1 MRQKRILLRFIKAMD
16 FVDKQNSASTT
27 EFVLTR
33 FFDRGTDLF
42 DSGRHCRYAFHF
54 RIGVVGCHFG

>member
-42 DSGRHCRYAFHF
+42 DSGRHRRYAFHF